1 MFKKLNISNYFF
13 FSILILIC
21 QIIFLF
27 LIFKSYKLTGD
38 GAEWFG
44 YAKGLVYYNKLI
56 NVNYWPIQEGS
67 RTFQLGIVYFFYIS
81 YYLLEDFW
89 FIIYFLSCFFL
100 WVFAYKEI
108 AFFLEKYN
116 EKKYALLISLSI
128 YFQIDNIN
136 NLIGLNGESLYYP
149 ALIIFVLN
157 YTRTNKINAFG
168 YFFLLLG
175 LIFRIQH
182 ITVFVLI
189 LFNEILK
196 KELKYKTIF
205 LITFSIFLFF
215 LHRELVLSPENYN
228 WEKSL
233 LNNYSILPSL
243 LAIND
248 FLFNASHYLYLARF
262 FGYHSGIATIIALLN
277 FLFLFYILIHYIK
290 KQNLAIINLIFFVVI
305 NSCFLYL
312 LRGDLETE
320 RFYVL
325 SSFCVNIIFFLF
337 IKKFFKDLVFKRII
351 FSLLVILCSITILF
365 LYNFFQKK
373 DVNIHYS
380 YPSKSFNYQVSRS
393 LNFFKNNYDYE
404 NYIIISYSGIRD
416 AIAFYLKSPVC
427 NKSLQD
433 CRNKWSSDKFILKK
447 FNNQKNCITR
457 LSKIIQANKLD
468 DIEKSIFD
476 AIECDFDRVIFQNYF
491 PYKDSEA
498 ELVLFENN
506 NTLKKIKKKFKR
518 YKKQI
523 KIIWPNVL
531 NSKEGFNC
539 NNISVNT
546 TIDSKGNLALCC
558 FLTPPKES
566 NGNIFNHSSNPWN
579 SSEFIRFRSHYA
591 KKSPSEC
598 SNCYF
603 KNGIKNRVF

>member
-44 YAKGLVYYNKLI
+44 YAKGLVFYNKLI

-116 EKKYALLISLSI
+116 EKKYALPISLSI

-157 YTRTNKINAFG
+157 YTRTNKINTFG
-168 YFFLLLG
+168 YLFLLLG

-182 ITVFVLI
+182 VTVFVLI

-262 FGYHSGIATIIALLN
+262 FGYHSVIATLIALLN

-351 FSLLVILCSITILF
+351 FSLLVILCSIPLLF

-433 CRNKWSSDKFILKK
+433 CRNKWSSDKFIFFGNKDDLIKSDQLKG
-447 FNNQKNCITR
+447 
-457 LSKIIQANKLD
+457 L
-468 DIEKSIFD
+468 
-476 AIECDFDRVIFQNYF
+476 
-491 PYKDSEA
+491 
-498 ELVLFENN
+498 
-506 NTLKKIKKKFKR
+506 KIK
-518 YKKQI
+518 
-523 KIIWPNVL
+523 
-531 NSKEGFNC
+531 
-539 NNISVNT
+539 NISN
-546 TIDSKGNLALCC
+546 ILDSGQKVSGY
-558 FLTPPKES
+558 
-566 NGNIFNHSSNPWN
+566 IFNI
-579 SSEFIRFRSHYA
+579 ED
-591 KKSPSEC
+591 
-598 SNCYF
+598 
-603 KNGIKNRVF
+603 